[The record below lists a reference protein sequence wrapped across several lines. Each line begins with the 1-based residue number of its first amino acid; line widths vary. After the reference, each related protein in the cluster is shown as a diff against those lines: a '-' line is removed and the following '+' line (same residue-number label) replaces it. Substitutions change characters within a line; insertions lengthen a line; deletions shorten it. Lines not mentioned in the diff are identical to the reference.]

1 VVQEAREELDHVGAK
16 EKIEK
21 YLVFQYPIFLGVK
34 VHLLKSNNVFFNVVP
49 NGCHGRIGLSVPQPV
64 DSANS

>member
-1 VVQEAREELDHVGAK
+1 MVLEAREELDHVGAK

-21 YLVFQYPIFLGVK
+21 YLIPIFLGVK
-34 VHLLKSNNVFFNVVP
+34 VHLLKSNNVFFNVVL